1 MLYKCPTVIM
11 SLKKKMYVKKKH
23 YIKCNQVSK
32 AKVKVNDAY
41 MYMYAYP
48 VYYGLI
54 DYRSGQLSDPLLR
67 ILFWLLK

>member
-1 MLYKCPTVIM
+1 
-11 SLKKKMYVKKKH
+11 MYVKKKH

-67 ILFWLLK
+67 ILF